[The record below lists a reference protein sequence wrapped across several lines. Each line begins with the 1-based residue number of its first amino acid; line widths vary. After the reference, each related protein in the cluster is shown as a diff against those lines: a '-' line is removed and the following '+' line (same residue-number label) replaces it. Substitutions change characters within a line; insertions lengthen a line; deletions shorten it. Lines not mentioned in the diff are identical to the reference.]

1 MDSIYGIEIP
11 EKDKR
16 ALLEYIFKP
25 DAEGVTKYQKDYAKS
40 LKNLIT
46 SAYFTMKGDSLI
58 TIAKQKGKKDALDNF
73 KNSLRGSGVT
83 KKSRKQVINN
93 DSTST
98 IWDTFARQL
107 RVA

>member
-1 MDSIYGIEIP
+1 
-11 EKDKR
+11 
-16 ALLEYIFKP
+16 
-25 DAEGVTKYQKDYAKS
+25 
-40 LKNLIT
+40 
-46 SAYFTMKGDSLI
+46 MKGDSLI

-98 IWDTFARQL
+98 IWDTFARL
-107 RVA
+107 LCDA